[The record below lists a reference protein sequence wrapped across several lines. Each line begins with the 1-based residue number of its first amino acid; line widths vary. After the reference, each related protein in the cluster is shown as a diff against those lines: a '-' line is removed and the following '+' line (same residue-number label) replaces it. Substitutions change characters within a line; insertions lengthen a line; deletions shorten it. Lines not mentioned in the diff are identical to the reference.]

1 MQLLTPHLPESVNY
15 CKRRQNVRKFNNWL
29 FFSTFLC
36 KFIELT
42 NIISIIR
49 HQAPDCDVS
58 KITMQS
64 LVKGLKTPL
73 NQGA

>member
-1 MQLLTPHLPESVNY
+1 MQLLTSYQSETLELG
-15 CKRRQNVRKFNNWL
+15 KRRINIRKFNNWL

-42 NIISIIR
+42 NIISIILQ
-49 HQAPDCDVS
+49 QAPDCDVS
-58 KITMQS
+58 KITKQS
-64 LVKGLKTPL
+64 LEKGLKTQL